1 MAVATMLVPPLVAGP
16 CGLERDVESKR
27 QAQNTGL
34 VKLCEGSHDS
44 KGAGARK
51 PAALMHQVVEESEEA
66 RRRVREERRVHLT
79 VSAHDPCGGKLLRP
93 RRSNGIEDGVPA
105 RDVRRRDLRGGTQGV
120 LFGEREILQLSEE
133 GKVSFTVLDNP
144 RRTRQAAR
152 RIDFALMSQMVL
164 EGERVEFPRLPA
176 CPP

>member
-1 MAVATMLVPPLVAGP
+1 
-16 CGLERDVESKR
+16 
-27 QAQNTGL
+27 
-34 VKLCEGSHDS
+34 
-44 KGAGARK
+44 
-51 PAALMHQVVEESEEA
+51 
-66 RRRVREERRVHLT
+66 
-79 VSAHDPCGGKLLRP
+79 
-93 RRSNGIEDGVPA
+93 
-105 RDVRRRDLRGGTQGV
+105 V